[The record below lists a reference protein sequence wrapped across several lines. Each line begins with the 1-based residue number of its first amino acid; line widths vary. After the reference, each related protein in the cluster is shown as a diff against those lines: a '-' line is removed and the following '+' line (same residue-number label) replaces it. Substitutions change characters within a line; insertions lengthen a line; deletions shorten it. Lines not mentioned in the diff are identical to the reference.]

1 MSNLITTQIN
11 QLATR
16 FDLPQ
21 SEELYNVL
29 KATAFKGDVTE
40 AQLSALLIV
49 AAQHGLNPWTKEIY
63 AFPDKK
69 NGIIPVVSVDGWS
82 RIINS
87 HPAYD
92 GMDFNF
98 SDEMVSMEGANSP
111 APAWTECVIHRK
123 DRSHPTVIRE
133 YLDEVYKAPFKPKD
147 GGYTV
152 AGPWQTHPKRFSRHK
167 AMIQC
172 ARMAFGFGGI
182 YDDDEAARIAEAT
195 APMKQIDPSTGEIMP
210 KALPPYSDSDFEKN
224 LPAWR
229 KLIESGRK
237 TAGEILFTV
246 ASKAVMSEEQKAMVI
261 ATTNTIEMEETA

>member
-11 QLATR
+11 ELATR

-29 KATAFKGDVTE
+29 KATAFKGDVSD

-49 AAQHGLNPWTKEIY
+49 ANQYKLNPWTKEIY

-69 NGIIPVVSVDGWS
+69 NGIIPVVSIDGWA

-87 HPAYD
+87 NSAFD
-92 GMDFNF
+92 GMTFNF
-98 SDEMVSMEGANSP
+98 SDEMVTMEGANSP

-123 DRSHPTVIRE
+123 DRAHPTVIRE

-147 GGYTV
+147 GGYVV

-182 YDDDEAARIAEAT
+182 YDDDEASRIAESSP
-195 APMKQIDPSTGEIMP
+195 APMKSIDPETGEIKA
-210 KALPPYSDSDFEKN
+210 KALPVYSDEDFAKN

-229 KLIESGRK
+229 KLIESGKK
-237 TAGEILFTV
+237 TAGDIIFTV
-246 ASKAVMSEEQKAMVI
+246 SSKATLTEEQRAMVE
-261 ATTNTIEMEETA
+261 ATVTPETIDME

>member
-11 QLATR
+11 ELAVR
-16 FDLPQ
+16 FNLPQ

-29 KATAFKGDVTE
+29 KATAFKGEVSD

-49 AAQHGLNPWTKEIY
+49 ANQYGLNPWTKEIY

-69 NGIIPVVSVDGWS
+69 NGIIPVVSVDGWA

-87 HPAYD
+87 NPAFD

-98 SDEMVSMEGANSP
+98 ADEMMTMEGAGSP

-123 DRSHPTVIRE
+123 DRSHPTIIRE
-133 YLDEVYKAPFKPKD
+133 YLDELYREPFKSDK
-147 GGYTV
+147 GYTIK
-152 AGPWQTHPKRFSRHK
+152 GPWQTHPKRFSRHK

-182 YDDDEAARIAEAT
+182 YDDDEASRIMENTQPA
-195 APMKQIDPSTGEIMP
+195 KVIDPATGEIKP
-210 KALPPYSDSDFEKN
+210 AALPAYTDENFEKN

-229 KLIESGRK
+229 GLIESGKK
-237 TAGEILFTV
+237 TA
-246 ASKAVMSEEQKAMVI
+246 EQII
-261 ATTNTIEMEETA
+261 ATVSTKASMSDEQTAMLRATISNVIEMETA